1 MKEEEMNQEKAEI
14 GVQIDMMITIEII
27 EEMIEMAGWEAEV
40 IKMLDIIKK

>member
-27 EEMIEMAGWEAEV
+27 EEMIEMAE
-40 IKMLDIIKK
+40 

>member
-27 EEMIEMAGWEAEV
+27 EEMIEMAG
-40 IKMLDIIKK
+40 